1 LAVVVVVHCF
11 DPTIARLDG
20 VAASEALGREQFVPV
35 RFAVGKSVLQVEV
48 AVAEQTSTVSAS
60 EAFRVEL
67 LADGVQ
73 TVSLDAF
80 LAAGARWRQVALEAS
95 LAVEHLLLLDEADV
109 C

>member
-73 TVSLDAF
+73 TVLSKTSSWISSPPGGEEGIRVVSL
-80 LAAGARWRQVALEAS
+80 LP
-95 LAVEHLLLLDEADV
+95 
-109 C
+109 

>member
-1 LAVVVVVHCF
+1 M
-11 DPTIARLDG
+11 
-20 VAASEALGREQFVPV
+20 
-35 RFAVGKSVLQVEV
+35 

-73 TVSLDAF
+73 TVLSKTSSWISLPPGGRKEFGWLAYSLDAF